1 MLAPEAFSAA
11 KLKSV
16 ATGIVSWKHPS
27 LLFSTALRAD
37 SPFSCKEVNANITKL
52 CSVCRRTFYTF
63 VASFMYSIPDTA
75 SLGTEILNNDNCAV
89 HQTFFQMP
97 EMFDRPFSFSLI
109 KGLGRG
115 GTEGRARG
123 CHQGTVSLGLWQRD
137 RPSCTPPEQS
147 AAVGINL
154 LGCCS
159 TWPLPK
165 AWDKALGGCPSRK
178 P

>member
-1 MLAPEAFSAA
+1 MSYLMRKEGAPSRGKESELQPTEKMLAPEAFSAA

-27 LLFSTALRAD
+27 LLFSTAVRAD

-97 EMFDRPFSFSLI
+97 FDLCWEGTYTSFYL
-109 KGLGRG
+109 
-115 GTEGRARG
+115 
-123 CHQGTVSLGLWQRD
+123 VSWHIAI
-137 RPSCTPPEQS
+137 SYCF
-147 AAVGINL
+147 AAIVP
-154 LGCCS
+154 
-159 TWPLPK
+159 WK
-165 AWDKALGGCPSRK
+165 
-178 P
+178 